1 MNQPTE
7 QLSAVA
13 RRAAES
19 RDWATVSACA
29 NEILRRDR
37 KSAEGHFLA
46 GLVES
51 AAPRPA
57 SAAAAFARALQLD
70 AGRYD
75 AAIELAGLYA
85 RSHRES
91 AAFDLLKNYAARLDN
106 SPRYLNAAG
115 MAYTILGLHER
126 AWPLYLRANALQP
139 GVPVIEANLAACAV
153 YLGKIDEARA
163 LYESLLERAPTHQRN
178 HYELSR
184 LVRARDATHV
194 KRMKEVLASTGLPP
208 EKNIFL
214 YYALGKE
221 LEDLGQW
228 EEAFSYYRKA
238 GDAVTSVSPYDVS
251 DDIALID
258 RIIEVCDEDWLK
270 AARTPTRS
278 GDKTPVFI
286 VGLPR
291 TGTTLTERIIASH
304 SLVESVGESFLLQRA
319 LCKVSGLPDTGAV
332 TPAVVEAAARKD
344 IGLVAKGYLDAVGYR
359 LGDKPMFIEKLPEN
373 FLYLGFIA
381 KAFPE
386 ARLVHQRRN
395 PMDACFAM
403 YKQSFFKFAFTLES
417 LGRYYVAHE
426 RLARHWRALLG
437 KRLIEVEYESVV
449 ANPEGETRGLLD
461 SLGLEFEPACLDFHK
476 NESPVATAS
485 SAQVREKIYTQSV
498 NRWRHFEKQLEPLRQ
513 MLQRS
518 GIAIE

>member
-1 MNQPTE
+1 MIHGVAR
-7 QLSAVA
+7 LSATA
-13 RRAAES
+13 RRAAQKK
-19 RDWATVSACA
+19 DWSTVRACA
-29 NEILRRDR
+29 GEILRRDAG
-37 KSAEGHFLA
+37 SAEGHFLT
-46 GLVES
+46 GL
-51 AAPRPA
+51 AADAAQRPVLA
-57 SAAAAFARALQLD
+57 TEAFARALELD
-70 AGRYD
+70 GGRYD
-75 AAIELAGLYA
+75 AAIELASQYSRSFRHAEALGLLEKYE
-85 RSHRES
+85 SHL
-91 AAFDLLKNYAARLDN
+91 AN
-106 SPRYLNAAG
+106 SPRYLNLAG
-115 MAYTILGLHER
+115 LTWSMLGLHER
-126 AWPLYLRANALQP
+126 AWPLHQRASELQP
-139 GVPVIEANLAACAV
+139 GVPLFEANLAACAV

-194 KRMKEVLASTGLPP
+194 KQMKEVLASAGLPP

-258 RIIEVCDEDWLK
+258 RIIEVCDGAWLN
-270 AARTPTRS
+270 AGPTPARVA
-278 GDKTPVFI
+278 GKTPIFI

-485 SAQVREKIYTQSV
+485 SAQVREKIHTLSV
-498 NRWRHFEKQLEPLRQ
+498 NKWRHFEKELKPLRD
-513 MLQRS
+513 MLECA
-518 GIAIE
+518 GIALR